1 MDKKIIFFD
10 VDGTLVPDEPGFDT
24 VLEST
29 KEAVKRTREK
39 GNLVYLCT
47 GRSKAEIYDY
57 IMEIGIDGVIGA
69 GGGYVEIGDQML
81 YHKKVTDAAVKHMVD
96 YFEEHHFDYYLES
109 NGGLFASKNLVA
121 RLEHIMYGD
130 YINDPEAKKR
140 KEKGG
145 NRFIEAMKEG
155 EDMYRND
162 INKACFLENKSIPFD
177 DIVREFNG
185 EFNVIHCTV
194 PIFGDDSG
202 ELSVPNIHK
211 ANAIETLLEHLQIDR
226 KNTYAFGDGLNDI
239 EMLQFCNV
247 GIAMGNA
254 KQGLKDIADE
264 ITDDASHDG
273 IYNAMKRHN
282 LI

>member
-1 MDKKIIFFD
+1 MEKKIIFFD
-10 VDGTLVPDEPGFDT
+10 VDGTLVPDEPGFEK

-29 KEAVKRTREK
+29 KEAVAKTRAK

-47 GRSKAEIYDY
+47 GRSKAEIYPY

-69 GGGYVEIGDQML
+69 GGGYVEIGDTML
-81 YHKKVTDAAVKHMVD
+81 YHKKVTNDAVRHMVD
-96 YFEEHHFDYYLES
+96 YFEEHNFDYYLES
-109 NGGLFASKNLVA
+109 NGGLFASKNLVT
-121 RLEHIMYGD
+121 RLEFILYGD

-140 KEKGG
+140 KDKGE
-145 NRFIEAMKEG
+145 NHFINALIEHQ
-155 EDMYRND
+155 DMYRDD
-162 INKACFLENKSIPFD
+162 INKACFLENKNIPFEE
-177 DIVREFNG
+177 IKKEFQG
-185 EFNVIHCTV
+185 KFNVIHCTV
-194 PIFGDDSG
+194 PVFGDDSG

-211 ANAIETLLEHLQIDR
+211 ANAIEALITHLGIDQ
-226 KNTYAFGDGLNDI
+226 KDTYAFGDGLNDV
-239 EMLQFCNV
+239 EMLEYCHV

>member
-1 MDKKIIFFD
+1 MDKKIIFLD
-10 VDGTLVPDEPGFDT
+10 VDGTLVPDEPGFDS

-57 IMEIGIDGVIGA
+57 IMAIGIDGVIGA
-69 GGGYVEIGDQML
+69 GGGYVEIGDKML
-81 YHKKVTDAAVKHMVD
+81 YHKKVTDQAVKHMVD
-96 YFEEHHFDYYLES
+96 YFEENHFDYYLES
-109 NGGLFASKNLVA
+109 NGGLFASKHLVE

-145 NRFIEAMKEG
+145 NRFIEAMIEG
-155 EDMYRND
+155 ENMYRED
-162 INKACFLENKSIPFD
+162 INKACFLENKDIPFK
-177 DIVREFNG
+177 DIVQEFAG

-211 ANAIETLLEHLQIDR
+211 ANAIEALLEHLQIDR

-239 EMLQFCNV
+239 EMLQFCEV

>member
-1 MDKKIIFFD
+1 MKKKIIFFD
-10 VDGTLVPDEPGFDT
+10 VDGTLIPDEPGFDD

-29 KEAVKRTREK
+29 KIAVAKTREK

-47 GRSKAEIYDY
+47 GRSKAEIYPH
-57 IMEIGIDGVIGA
+57 IMEIGVDGVIGA
-69 GGGYVEIGDQML
+69 GGGYVEMGDTML
-81 YHKKVTDAAVKHMVD
+81 YHKKVTDEAVKHMVD
-96 YFEEHHFDYYLES
+96 YFEKHNFDYYLES
-109 NGGLFASKNLVA
+109 NGGLFASKNLVP
-121 RLEHIMYGD
+121 RLEFILYGD
-130 YINDPEAKKR
+130 HINDPEAKKR

-145 NRFIEAMKEG
+145 NHFIDAMIEH
-155 EDMYRND
+155 EDMYRKD
-162 INKACFLENKSIPFD
+162 INKACFLENKEIPFN
-177 DIVREFNG
+177 DIVKEFSD

-194 PIFGDDSG
+194 PAFGDDSG

-211 ANAIETLLEHLQIDR
+211 ANAIEALITHLGIAQED
-226 KNTYAFGDGLNDI
+226 TFAFGDGLNDI
-239 EMLQFCNV
+239 EMLQYCHV

-264 ITDDASHDG
+264 ITDDASSDG